1 MDEKRSVLAISL
13 ILLAVLAAAVGVY
26 FMFFRTEP
34 AENLKGVSA
43 PTKAEA
49 GRAKSAQ
56 AIPIFPPTPLKDS
69 DVLIRTLTKE
79 LSADPRLDSW
89 LQTKDI
95 IRKFAAAVDA
105 IAEGRSPQKQ
115 IDFFV
120 PQGKFQVLK
129 KRGREFIDPI
139 SYERYNPAA
148 EVFISFNARDCVRFY
163 RGLKKLIQEA
173 YRELGY
179 PDRDFD
185 QTLRRALLELL
196 ETPVVEGDILV
207 EKGVKTYVLAD
218 PKLEGLSEAQK
229 HFLRL
234 GPQNVAAVQIKLRE
248 MALALGLPVEDLPTP
263 RTVVGR

>member
-1 MDEKRSVLAISL
+1 MDEKRSILAISL
-13 ILLAVLAAAVGVY
+13 ALLAVIALAVGVY
-26 FMFFRTEP
+26 LLFFRVKPVEDLKSGTTPAKAGTVGTE
-34 AENLKGVSA
+34 
-43 PTKAEA
+43 TA
-49 GRAKSAQ
+49 G
-56 AIPIFPPTPLKDS
+56 AIPVFPPTPLNDS
-69 DVLIRTLTKE
+69 DDLIRKLTKE
-79 LSADPRLDSW
+79 LSSDPRLDSW

-105 IAEGRSPQKQ
+105 IAEGRSPEKQ

-129 KRGREFIDPI
+129 KGGREIINPV

-148 EVFISFNARDCVRFY
+148 EAFVSFNARDCVRFY
-163 RGLKKLIQEA
+163 RGLKNLIQEA

-185 QTLRRALLELL
+185 LTLRRALIELL

-207 EKGVKTYVLAD
+207 ERKVKTYVFAD

-234 GPQNVAAVQIKLRE
+234 GPLNVSAIQLKLRE
-248 MALALGLPVEDLPTP
+248 MALALGVPAEDLPRRP
-263 RTVVGR
+263 FR

>member
-1 MDEKRSVLAISL
+1 
-13 ILLAVLAAAVGVY
+13 
-26 FMFFRTEP
+26 
-34 AENLKGVSA
+34 
-43 PTKAEA
+43 
-49 GRAKSAQ
+49 
-56 AIPIFPPTPLKDS
+56 
-69 DVLIRTLTKE
+69 

-105 IAEGRSPQKQ
+105 MAEGRSPKKM

-120 PQGKFQVLK
+120 PQGNFQVLK
-129 KRGREFIDPI
+129 KGAREFIDPI
-139 SYERYNPAA
+139 SYERYNPAT
-148 EVFISFNARDCVRFY
+148 EVFISFNSRDCVRFY

-185 QTLRRALLELL
+185 LTLRRALLELL
-196 ETPVVEGDILV
+196 ETPVVEGDIRV
-207 EKGVKTYVLAD
+207 EKRVKTYRFAD

-248 MALALGLPVEDLPTP
+248 MALALGIPAEDLP
-263 RTVVGR
+263 GRPLR

>member
-13 ILLAVLAAAVGVY
+13 ILLAVIAAALGVY
-26 FMFFRTEP
+26 FLFFRSGP
-34 AENLKGVSA
+34 PENLKGVTA
-43 PTKAEA
+43 PGKPES
-49 GRAKSAQ
+49 GRAETAQ
-56 AIPIFPPTPLKDS
+56 ATPVFPPTPLNDS
-69 DVLIRTLTKE
+69 DALIRTLTKE

-120 PQGKFQVLK
+120 PQGKFQALK

-185 QTLRRALLELL
+185 LTLRRALLELL

-207 EKGVKTYVLAD
+207 EKRVKTYLFAD

-248 MALALGLPVEDLPTP
+248 MALALGVPAEDLP
-263 RTVVGR
+263 GRPFR